1 LVKKLM
7 YGAPDFLWFEVDMRA
22 VWIWAVEDWVTEM
35 DTAPYELIEFEGG
48 FYAAAMSV
56 DGDDDISG
64 RVYNGI
70 SRWLESSGFE
80 LDERPGHRTLCHMVN
95 PTDEIK
101 DALGYNQLDIYVPI
115 KLRGSK

>member
-1 LVKKLM
+1 
-7 YGAPDFLWFEVDMRA
+7 MRA